1 MTRIS
6 GKLAILQLACALL
19 AVVVLYW
26 ILDRQLSVQ
35 MRANFATHADVIAS
49 ALAKS
54 VEPAL
59 ISRDITSVQSAL
71 DAVLSVPGVQWAYIS
86 APDGSVLAHTFVPQ
100 FPPKLRMQLESAPE
114 VTLISLAGEQAS
126 TLAVRKPVLTGI
138 VGQVY
143 IGFPLATLDASIR
156 SMERVVLASIVIVM
170 LIVTLI
176 VALVTEGIVR
186 PIRHLTGAARLLSA
200 ETGGAFRPL
209 SVRSRDEIGVL
220 TATFNRMAAQVFEQH
235 DLLETRVKERTEALS
250 LANTELEAEVVER
263 EEAQKAL
270 QESGELV
277 RLLLDGAPEA
287 IYGIDVYGNTTFCNA
302 ACLRML
308 GYETA
313 SELLGKNMHVLAH
326 HTKTDG
332 TLYPVEECS
341 IYLAL
346 KTGNDAHVDGEMLWR
361 KDGSGFPV
369 EAWSRPI
376 RRADAII
383 GSVVTF
389 IDITERKLAE
399 QVLRNAKAAAE
410 EGNRAKSEFL
420 ANMSHE
426 IRTPLNGVIGMTDLA
441 LETDLTP
448 EQREYLSTVK
458 LSADSLLS
466 VINDVLDFS
475 KMEAG
480 RSELDIGDFD
490 LRANLETTL
499 RTLALAADRKG
510 LELLCEVSPDL
521 PKVVRGDPNRLRQIL
536 INLVGNAVKFTS
548 DGEVLVTVKTCDPP
562 GTNSLLHFTVS
573 DTGIGV
579 PADKQKH
586 IFEPFTQAD
595 NTTTRVYGGTGL
607 GLAISKRLVELMG
620 GRIWVESRA
629 GGGSHF
635 HFTVSMPPS
644 EHPIETPGLPPP
656 EIRPGVR
663 VLIVDDNRTNRR
675 ILLDHL
681 KNWATRAEAVESGES
696 ALRALSAAQG
706 AGDPYSL
713 ILTDVH
719 MPAMDGFDLIQ
730 EIGRRPELKPA
741 AIMMLSSGGQ
751 GGDSARCE
759 ELGVAAYILKPIRG
773 AELRAAIARALADT
787 PASAGIHVH
796 AGPAQ
801 KDQPVRAGGL
811 RILVAEDN
819 LVNQM
824 VLTRLLEKRGHS
836 VKVAANGRL
845 ALASVEEAAYDLLL
859 MDVQMPDM
867 DGMEATRVLRERES
881 KTGTH
886 LTVVGV
892 TAHAMAGDRERCL
905 QAGMDGYLSKPIRP
919 TELDE
924 LLDRLMAARSLL
936 AASPSSPSA
945 QA

>member
-1 MTRIS
+1 MKRIS

-26 ILDRQLSVQ
+26 VLDRQLSVQ
-35 MRANFATHADVIAS
+35 MRANFAAHADVIAS

-114 VTLISLAGEQAS
+114 VSRISLDGERDS

-143 IGFPLATLDASIR
+143 IGFPLATLEASIR

-176 VALVTEGIVR
+176 VALVTEGIIR
-186 PIRHLTGAARLLSA
+186 PIRQLTGAARLLSA
-200 ETGGAFRPL
+200 QTGGAFRPL
-209 SVRSRDEIGVL
+209 SVRSHDEIGVL
-220 TATFNRMAAQVFEQH
+220 TETFNRMAAQVFEQH

-250 LANTELEAEVVER
+250 HANAELEAEVVER
-263 EEAQKAL
+263 EHAQKAL

-287 IYGIDVYGNTTFCNA
+287 IYGLDVYGNTTFCNA

-313 SELLGKNMHVLAH
+313 SELLGKNMHQLAH

-332 TLYPVEECS
+332 TPYPVEECS
-341 IYLAL
+341 IYLAI
-346 KTGNDAHVDGEMLWR
+346 KTGNEAHVDGEMFWR
-361 KDGSGFPV
+361 KDGGGFPT
-369 EAWSRPI
+369 ECWSRPI
-376 RRADAII
+376 RRAEAII

-426 IRTPLNGVIGMTDLA
+426 IRTPLNGVIGMTELA
-441 LETDLTP
+441 LGTDLTA

-480 RSELDIGDFD
+480 RSELDVSDFD
-490 LRANLETTL
+490 LRGTLETTL

-510 LELLCEVSPDL
+510 LELLCEVSPGL
-521 PKVVRGDPNRLRQIL
+521 PKVVKGDPNRLRQIL
-536 INLVGNAVKFTS
+536 NNLVGNAIKFTAE
-548 DGEVLVTVKTCDPP
+548 GEVLVTVEACDPA
-562 GTNSLLHFTVS
+562 GTNTPPSANSLLHFTVS

-579 PADKQKH
+579 LADKQKR

-629 GGGSHF
+629 AGGSHF

-644 EHPIETPGLPPP
+644 DLSIEIQALPLP
-656 EIRPGVR
+656 EIPADVK

-675 ILLDHL
+675 ILLDHM
-681 KNWATRAEAVESGES
+681 KNWAIRAGAVESGE
-696 ALRALSAAQG
+696 LALSELDAAQR

-719 MPAMDGFDLIQ
+719 MPSMDGFDLIH
-730 EIGRRPELKPA
+730 EMGRRHELKPA
-741 AIMMLSSGGQ
+741 TIVMLSSGGQ

-773 AELRAAIARALADT
+773 DELRGAIARALADIPT
-787 PASAGIHVH
+787 SAGIPAAV
-796 AGPAQ
+796 GPLLKA
-801 KDQPVRAGGL
+801 PIEHTGGL
-811 RILVAEDN
+811 RILIAEDN
-819 LVNQM
+819 PVNQLL
-824 VLTRLLEKRGHS
+824 LTRMLEKRGHF

-845 ALASVEEAAYDLLL
+845 ALISVEEDSYDLVL
-859 MDVQMPDM
+859 MDVQMPEM

-919 TELDE
+919 AELEE
-924 LLDRLMAARSLL
+924 LLGRL
-936 AASPSSPSA
+936 AAAPRPA
-945 QA
+945 GR

>member
-1 MTRIS
+1 MKRIS
-6 GKLAILQLACALL
+6 GKLALLQLACALL

-26 ILDRQLSVQ
+26 VLDRQLSVQ
-35 MRANFATHADVIAS
+35 MRANFEAHADVIAS
-49 ALAKS
+49 ALAKT

-71 DAVLSVPGVQWAYIS
+71 DAVLSVPGVQWAYIA
-86 APDGSVLAHTFVPQ
+86 APDGNVLAHTFVPQ
-100 FPPKLRMQLESAPE
+100 FPPKLKMQLESAPE
-114 VTLISLAGEQAS
+114 VTRISLDGEQAS

-143 IGFPLATLDASIR
+143 IGFPLATLEASIR
-156 SMERVVLASIVIVM
+156 SMERVVLTSIVIVM
-170 LIVTLI
+170 LIVTFI
-176 VALVTEGIVR
+176 VALVTEGIIR
-186 PIRHLTGAARLLSA
+186 PIRHLTGAARLLTA

-220 TATFNRMAAQVFEQH
+220 TETFNHMAAQVFEQH
-235 DLLETRVKERTEALS
+235 DLLEKRVRERTEALS
-250 LANTELEAEVVER
+250 VANAELEAEIAER
-263 EEAQKAL
+263 EQAQKAL

-287 IYGIDVYGNTTFCNA
+287 IYGIDVDGKTSFCNA

-313 SELLGKNMHVLAH
+313 AELLGKNMHVLAH

-332 TLYPVEECS
+332 TPYPVAECS
-341 IYLAL
+341 IYVAL
-346 KTGNDAHVDGEMLWR
+346 KTGHEAHIDGEMFWR
-361 KDGSGFPV
+361 KDGSCFPV
-369 EAWSRPI
+369 ECWSRPI
-376 RRADAII
+376 RRAGAII
-383 GSVVTF
+383 GSVVTY

-399 QVLRNAKAAAE
+399 QVLRNAKTAAE

-441 LETDLTP
+441 LGTDLTA

-480 RSELDIGDFD
+480 RSELDVSDFD
-490 LRANLETTL
+490 LCGTLETTL

-510 LELLCEVSPDL
+510 LELLCEVSPDV
-521 PKVVRGDPNRLRQIL
+521 PKVVKGDPNRLRQVL
-536 INLVGNAVKFTS
+536 VNLVGNAIKFTA
-548 DGEVLVTVKTCDPP
+548 DGEVLVTVEAGDPA
-562 GTNSLLHFTVS
+562 GTDSLLHFTVS

-579 PADKQKH
+579 PADKQKR

-595 NTTTRVYGGTGL
+595 NTTTRLYGGTGL

-635 HFTVSMPPS
+635 HFTASLPHS
-644 EHPIETPGLPPP
+644 ERIFETHAAPLSAIPHD
-656 EIRPGVR
+656 VR

-675 ILLDHL
+675 ILLDQMR
-681 KNWATRAEAVESGES
+681 NWAIRAGAVESGE
-696 ALRALSAAQG
+696 LALSELDAAQR

-719 MPAMDGFDLIQ
+719 MPSMDGFDLIR
-730 EIGRRPELKPA
+730 EIGRRRELKPA
-741 AIMMLSSGGQ
+741 TIMMLSSGGQ

-773 AELRAAIARALADT
+773 DELRGAIARALADT
-787 PASAGIHVH
+787 PASGGIQARAGR
-796 AGPAQ
+796 AS
-801 KDQPVRAGGL
+801 KEQPDLAGGL
-811 RILVAEDN
+811 RILIAEDN
-819 LVNQM
+819 PVNQM
-824 VLTRLLEKRGHS
+824 LLTRMLEKRGHF

-845 ALASVEEAAYDLLL
+845 ALISVEDDSYDLLL
-859 MDVQMPDM
+859 MDVQMPEM

-881 KTGTH
+881 RTGLH

-919 TELDE
+919 AELDE
-924 LLDRLMAARSLL
+924 LLNRLVAARRP
-936 AASPSSPSA
+936 AGRSSGV
-945 QA
+945 Q

>member
-1 MTRIS
+1 MDSGRTSVKRIS

-19 AVVVLYW
+19 AVVILYW
-26 ILDRQLSVQ
+26 VLDRQLSVQ
-35 MRANFATHADVIAS
+35 MRANFAAHADVIAS

-100 FPPKLRMQLESAPE
+100 FPPTLKMQLESAPE
-114 VTLISLAGEQAS
+114 VTRISLAGEQSS

-143 IGFPLATLDASIR
+143 IGFPLATLEASIR

-170 LIVTLI
+170 LIVTII
-176 VALVTEGIVR
+176 VALVTESIIR

-200 ETGGAFRPL
+200 ESGGAFRPL

-220 TATFNRMAAQVFEQH
+220 TETFNHMAAQVFEQH
-235 DLLETRVKERTEALS
+235 ELLERRVRERTEALS
-250 LANTELEAEVVER
+250 LANAELEAEVAER
-263 EEAQKAL
+263 EQAQKAL

-287 IYGIDVYGNTTFCNA
+287 IYGIDVDGNTTFCNA

-308 GYETA
+308 GYGTA
-313 SELLGKNMHVLAH
+313 SEVLGRNMHVLAH
-326 HTKTDG
+326 HTRVDG
-332 TLYPVEECS
+332 THYPVEECS

-361 KDGSGFPV
+361 KDGSGFPA
-369 EAWSRPI
+369 ECWSRPI
-376 RRADAII
+376 RRGGAII
-383 GSVVTF
+383 GSVVTY
-389 IDITERKLAE
+389 IDVTERKLAE
-399 QVLRNAKAAAE
+399 QVLRSAKAAAE

-426 IRTPLNGVIGMTDLA
+426 IRTPLNGVIGMTELA
-441 LETDLTP
+441 LGTDLTA

-480 RSELDIGDFD
+480 RSELEVRDFD
-490 LRANLETTL
+490 LRGSLETAL

-521 PKVVRGDPNRLRQIL
+521 PKVVKGDPNRLRQIL
-536 INLVGNAVKFTS
+536 INLVGNAIKFTA
-548 DGEVLVTVKTCDPP
+548 DGEVLVTVKVCDPP
-562 GTNSLLHFTVS
+562 SANSLLHFTVS

-579 PADKQKH
+579 PADKQKR

-595 NTTTRVYGGTGL
+595 NTTTRMYGGTGL

-620 GRIWVESRA
+620 GRIWVESRM

-635 HFTVSMPPS
+635 HFTASLPPS
-644 EHPIETPGLPPP
+644 ESRGETQALPLP
-656 EIRPGVR
+656 EIPRGVK

-681 KNWATRAEAVESGES
+681 KNWTIRAEAVESGE
-696 ALRALSAAQG
+696 LALSELDAAQQ

-719 MPAMDGFDLIQ
+719 MPTMDGFDLIQ
-730 EIGRRPELKPA
+730 AIGRRHELKPA
-741 AIMMLSSGGQ
+741 TIMMLSSGAQ

-773 AELRAAIARALADT
+773 DELRGAIARALAET
-787 PASAGIHVH
+787 PASGGAPAD
-796 AGPAQ
+796 AGPAF
-801 KDQPVRAGGL
+801 KVQPHHEGGL
-811 RILVAEDN
+811 RILIAEDN
-819 LVNQM
+819 PVNQM
-824 VLTRLLEKRGHS
+824 LLTRMLEKRGHS
-836 VKVAANGRL
+836 AKVAANGRL
-845 ALASVEEAAYDLLL
+845 ALAAVEGDSYDLLL
-859 MDVQMPDM
+859 MDVQMPEM

-905 QAGMDGYLSKPIRP
+905 EAGMDGYLSKPIRP
-919 TELDE
+919 AELDE
-924 LLDRLMAARSLL
+924 LLDRLVAARKI
-936 AASPSSPSA
+936 
-945 QA
+945 QI